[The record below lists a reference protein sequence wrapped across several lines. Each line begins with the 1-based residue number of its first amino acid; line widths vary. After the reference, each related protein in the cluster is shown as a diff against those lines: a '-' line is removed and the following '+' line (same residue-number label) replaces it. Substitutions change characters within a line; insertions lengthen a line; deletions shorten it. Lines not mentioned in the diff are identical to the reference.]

1 MEIPGLNMITDFEVL
16 QNPSLFSRVFPLSG
30 VFSLSGT
37 GEFLKLYSFW
47 QWGALILALV
57 ATFTALITTIRLS
70 FVRFV
75 KSLDSSVP
83 PIEQFLDDSDS
94 DPDSVDSPSTASS
107 DDEGYS
113 RSTSFCWSDKQID
126 EDFSVAGSSPRL
138 RRLRSCVNGFS
149 WSDFAKGKS
158 VVKLWDSLGLEFDF
172 EDDSSESGVSIW
184 DSSTSSPAVFF
195 SAGTSSGNNNDVLLS
210 AYDAR
215 IGGEKPAICA
225 EWPRRRRGKA
235 VGFEGGVEKV
245 YVRDDVTGEV
255 TVGDLRKIRSPLEDA
270 TKSDGDTWWDADAVI
285 VSDELVNY

>member
-1 MEIPGLNMITDFEVL
+1 MITDFVVL
-16 QNPSLFSRVFPLSG
+16 QNPSLFSRVFPLS
-30 VFSLSGT
+30 ST

-83 PIEQFLDDSDS
+83 PIEQFLDESDS
-94 DPDSVDSPSTASS
+94 DTDSVDSPSTASS

-113 RSTSFCWSDKQID
+113 RSTSFCWSNKHID

-172 EDDSSESGVSIW
+172 EDDFSESVVSIW
-184 DSSTSSPAVFF
+184 DSSTSSPAVVF
-195 SAGTSSGNNNDVLLS
+195 SAGTSSGNSNDVLFS

-215 IGGEKPAICA
+215 IGGEKPAMRA
-225 EWPRRRRGKA
+225 EWPQPRRRGKA
-235 VGFEGGVEKV
+235 ADVGFKGGVEKV
-245 YVRDDVTGEV
+245 YVRDDATGEV
-255 TVGDLRKIRSPLEDA
+255 TVGDLRKIRSPLEDG
-270 TKSDGDTWWDADAVI
+270 TESDGDTWWDADAVI
-285 VSDELVNY
+285 GSNEFVDY